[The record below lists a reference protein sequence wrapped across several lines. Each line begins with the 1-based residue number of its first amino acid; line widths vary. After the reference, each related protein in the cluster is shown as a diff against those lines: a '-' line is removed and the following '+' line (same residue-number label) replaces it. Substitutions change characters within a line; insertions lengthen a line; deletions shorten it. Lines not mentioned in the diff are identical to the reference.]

1 MMTCAELDA
10 RLPRYLDGTLE
21 PEACEAL
28 EIHAGDCER
37 CAPILEERTRRS
49 VPLAFELAPGASHR
63 EAVLA
68 RVARSP
74 HSVRSRRWAIPMA
87 IAAGLLV
94 VFGLTRPPVKSGQA
108 PPAAGSPAAIAAE
121 RADGQF
127 QQLDAARAELR
138 EALRSSPG
146 DPGLQQALDR
156 LDAQR
161 RSLENLV
168 QEFES

>member
-1 MMTCAELDA
+1 
-10 RLPRYLDGTLE
+10 
-21 PEACEAL
+21 
-28 EIHAGDCER
+28 
-37 CAPILEERTRRS
+37 
-49 VPLAFELAPGASHR
+49 
-63 EAVLA
+63 
-68 RVARSP
+68 
-74 HSVRSRRWAIPMA
+74 VRSRRWVIPTA

-108 PPAAGSPAAIAAE
+108 PPTAGSPAAIAAE

-146 DPGLQQALDR
+146 DAGLRQALDR